1 MYSSIRK
8 KKKKVDEL
16 EKVSQE
22 EKVYTT
28 ANQKQEKVL
37 GHVLN

>member
-1 MYSSIRK
+1 MYSSIRKKK

-28 ANQKQEKVL
+28 AN
-37 GHVLN
+37 

>member
-1 MYSSIRK
+1 MYSSIKKK

-28 ANQKQEKVL
+28 AN
-37 GHVLN
+37 

>member
-1 MYSSIRK
+1 MYSSIK
-8 KKKKVDEL
+8 KKKKKKRKKVDEL

-28 ANQKQEKVL
+28 AN
-37 GHVLN
+37 

>member
-1 MYSSIRK
+1 MYSSIRKK

-28 ANQKQEKVL
+28 AN
-37 GHVLN
+37 

>member
-1 MYSSIRK
+1 MYSSIKKKK

-28 ANQKQEKVL
+28 AN
-37 GHVLN
+37 